1 MKKLVVLILFAM
13 LFIACSE
20 KSKKEVVTTKKIEK
34 MNLSNKEK
42 VVALLKSIETGA
54 QEPVAFINPN
64 KYIQHNQ
71 GVADGLAG
79 FGTLLQQ
86 IPKGTAKANTVRV
99 FEDGEYVIAHTDY
112 NFFGPK
118 IGIDIFRFE
127 NGLIVEHWDNLQE
140 KVEKTAS
147 GRTQI
152 DGPNEINDFSKT
164 EENKKLVKNLLRDV
178 FLGEAPNKITD
189 YISAKIYHQ
198 HNPGVKDGLEGLGEA
213 LGALAEAGMPM
224 VYEKNHIIL
233 GQGNFVLA
241 VSEGIFMKEKVSFY
255 DIFRIENG
263 KVVEHWDTIEKLIPV
278 SEAKNSNGKFNF
290 QEII

>member
-1 MKKLVVLILFAM
+1 MKKLVVLIVFAM

-20 KSKKEVVTTKKIEK
+20 KSKKEVVTTKKTKK

-152 DGPNEINDFSKT
+152 DGPNKINDFSKT

-213 LGALAEAGMPM
+213 LGALSEAGMPM

-290 QEII
+290 